1 MRLGP
6 PLDES
11 YDGDLCGARRA
22 LHLHGGVGYTHLC
35 MGWNCIGV
43 STHRHVVSCEN
54 RTLSALFYSNL
65 A

>member
-22 LHLHGGVGYTHLC
+22 LHLHGGVGCPPLRV
-35 MGWNCIGV
+35 GWNCIGV
-43 STHRHVVSCEN
+43 SIHRQVSCEN
-54 RTLSALFYSNL
+54 RALSALFYSNL